1 MLRKRP
7 TYIWEVEMVK
17 VGLFSGSDIQ
27 VSVDL
32 LKKVLVLT
40 LWKVVGRGGQFDSKG
55 VRW

>member
-1 MLRKRP
+1 
-7 TYIWEVEMVK
+7 MVK

-27 VSVDL
+27 VLVDV
-32 LKKVLVLT
+32 LKKVRAPT

>member
-1 MLRKRP
+1 
-7 TYIWEVEMVK
+7 MVK

-27 VSVDL
+27 VLVDV
-32 LKKVLVLT
+32 LKKVRALT